1 MKGRVLI
8 IEDLAANR
16 TLLGERL
23 KQEDVEVVE
32 AETGEAGLREAL
44 RVIPQVILLSTSL
57 PDTSGL
63 EIARRLRDINRTKH
77 VFLMMI
83 GDEENREERLTAL
96 EAGANDFVT
105 SPLDPD
111 LVMLR
116 VRNAIQRANSENT
129 TDPIT
134 GMPAGRRVQSQLMRL
149 VRDEPE
155 GDWALMRFH
164 VRNLDPFR
172 EVHGFMAGDDILRAT
187 ARILAEALGRESVE
201 EDFIGFGGHDDFI
214 VITDADRAERL
225 REEVQSGFE
234 EAVRAFY
241 GFMERER
248 GTIEF
253 EGEQYPL
260 AELTVQTVVPEDG
273 PFYDIRSLTE
283 VLAG

>member
-1 MKGRVLI
+1 
-8 IEDLAANR
+8 
-16 TLLGERL
+16 
-23 KQEDVEVVE
+23 
-32 AETGEAGLREAL
+32 
-44 RVIPQVILLSTSL
+44 
-57 PDTSGL
+57 
-63 EIARRLRDINRTKH
+63 
-77 VFLMMI
+77 
-83 GDEENREERLTAL
+83 
-96 EAGANDFVT
+96 
-105 SPLDPD
+105 
-111 LVMLR
+111 
-116 VRNAIQRANSENT
+116 
-129 TDPIT
+129 
-134 GMPAGRRVQSQLMRL
+134 
-149 VRDEPE
+149 
-155 GDWALMRFH
+155 MRFH

-187 ARILAEALGRESVE
+187 ARILAEALGRESAE

-214 VITDADRAERL
+214 VIIDADRAERL
-225 REEVQSGFE
+225 RKEVQSEFE